1 MTPEEAVKIVEQL
14 QDWVNESCDYL
25 SNRTPYAAGYKE
37 GIIVAKQIVN
47 SFLNTKIIEVW
58 E

>member
-1 MTPEEAVKIVEQL
+1 MTPEEAVKIVGRL
-14 QDWVNESCDYL
+14 QKWADEYPVCL

-47 SFLNTKIIEVW
+47 SFINDKQED
-58 E
+58 